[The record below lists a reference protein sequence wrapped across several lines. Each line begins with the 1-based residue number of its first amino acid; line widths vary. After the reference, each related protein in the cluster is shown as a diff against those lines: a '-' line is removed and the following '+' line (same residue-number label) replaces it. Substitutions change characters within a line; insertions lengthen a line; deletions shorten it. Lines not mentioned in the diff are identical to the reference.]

1 MTEGTESSSEAIT
14 SGVRVAVR
22 ARFIPER
29 SNPGEGEWF
38 FAYTI
43 RITNESERT
52 VQLLSRHWVINDAD
66 GKVEEVRGPGVVG
79 QQPIL
84 SPGQTFEYT
93 SACPLATSFG
103 VMQGTYQM
111 VTPSGDHFDIA
122 IAPFSLHE
130 PYAIN

>member
-1 MTEGTESSSEAIT
+1 MSEAVESRSEAVT

-29 SNPGEGEWF
+29 SNPGDGEWL

-43 RITNESERT
+43 RITNESAQT
-52 VQLLSRHWVINDAD
+52 VQLLSRHWVINNAD

-84 SPGQTFEYT
+84 GPGQSFEYT
-93 SACPLATSFG
+93 SACPLGTSFG

-111 VTPSGDHFDIA
+111 VTPSGDRFDIA